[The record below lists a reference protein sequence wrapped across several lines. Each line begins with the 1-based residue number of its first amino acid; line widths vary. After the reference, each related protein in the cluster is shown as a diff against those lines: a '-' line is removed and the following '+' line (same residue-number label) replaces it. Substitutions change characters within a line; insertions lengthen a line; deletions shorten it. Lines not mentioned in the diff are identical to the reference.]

1 VTLLQLFLASFSVNY
16 CIDRVCCFVL
26 LNRDWGFVT
35 VPRFLHERA
44 DVTLS
49 QQKNRAL
56 RGIFLTVHKKLEKI
70 EIVILPARRRKHFQY
85 LSDFCSPF
93 ILSQKIFF
101 THMYEQHDPKNPKK
115 YTDLDYQ
122 FGGVDVVKASTI
134 SWASISN

>member
-1 VTLLQLFLASFSVNY
+1 
-16 CIDRVCCFVL
+16 
-26 LNRDWGFVT
+26 
-35 VPRFLHERA
+35 
-44 DVTLS
+44 VTLS

-85 LSDFCSPF
+85 LSDLCSPF

-101 THMYEQHDPKNPKK
+101 THMYAQHDPKNPKK